1 MESKNGL
8 INRFTSVIGRMA
20 KPTGKVFSNMQM
32 GIFIVENGS
41 MTKQMV
47 LVFICKQMAIYT
59 KVIGK
64 MTNSMV
70 MEKRPGLMAN
80 SS

>member
-1 MESKNGL
+1 M
-8 INRFTSVIGRMA
+8 
-20 KPTGKVFSNMQM
+20 GKVFSNMQM

-41 MTKQMV
+41 TTKQMV
-47 LVFICKQMAIYT
+47 LVFIYKQMAIYT

-70 MEKRPGLMAN
+70 MEKKPGLMAP
-80 SS
+80 ST

>member
-1 MESKNGL
+1 M
-8 INRFTSVIGRMA
+8 GR
-20 KPTGKVFSNMQM
+20 VFSNMQM